1 MILRFVC
8 LKLATPKGFSS
19 LFPLNWLFWGYT
31 KNQTEPYHE
40 KIFYSYVPMIFPYC
54 PIKSFHNIHVTW
66 LLLQSDHFPIIPI
79 LFRHIMVPLKP
90 YYGSI
95 YNGCFSSHIFSHP
108 AGLVQFQSIPG
119 NEVMRWPWMH
129 ATWNDEF

>member
-1 MILRFVC
+1 MAKLIHIQDDPPVC
-8 LKLATPKGFSS
+8 LFEI
-19 LFPLNWLFWGYT
+19 GYT
-31 KNQTEPYHE
+31 QRFFITFPTQLAILGVYKKLDGTISR

-108 AGLVQFQSIPG
+108 AGLV
-119 NEVMRWPWMH
+119 
-129 ATWNDEF
+129 